1 MTLYLIT
8 LGPNDVFLTF
18 FNIYISKTAYGI
30 VIKLGMNNINKKLQ
44 LSE

>member
-1 MTLYLIT
+1 MTSYLIT

-18 FNIYISKTAYGI
+18 LTYISKTANGI